1 MNKDSHAGIVG
12 RFIALSCRRAA
23 CLSGTRATQ
32 TILTHPRKAGA
43 TQLSR
48 RGVFVAI
55 GAALLAVAALSVG
68 ATWLAA
74 KQGLLPGAAASEVA
88 GADPRVTRESLSLMA
103 ARIGEMQAQIAP
115 PRVSDFKSQPSR
127 GGPAGAFSRPMSMPE
142 IQSELNR
149 LTRSADQRTD
159 YLSVL
164 ESTLMDRQIHAKM
177 MPTVR
182 PVATGYDSSGFGTRI
197 DPFTGRRTQKDGVDF
212 VGPVGTPIVAAAGG
226 VVVASEFHHEYGNMI
241 DIDHGN
247 GLKTRYAHASK
258 VFVKV
263 GDIVK
268 AGERIALIGRTGRA
282 TGPHLHFE
290 VHVNDVPQNP
300 VAFLENAGQPKMAAN
315 KAPAKVAAADIG
327 KSMTAAGH

>member
-1 MNKDSHAGIVG
+1 
-12 RFIALSCRRAA
+12 
-23 CLSGTRATQ
+23 
-32 TILTHPRKAGA
+32 
-43 TQLSR
+43 
-48 RGVFVAI
+48 
-55 GAALLAVAALSVG
+55 
-68 ATWLAA
+68 
-74 KQGLLPGAAASEVA
+74 
-88 GADPRVTRESLSLMA
+88 
-103 ARIGEMQAQIAP
+103 
-115 PRVSDFKSQPSR
+115 
-127 GGPAGAFSRPMSMPE
+127 
-142 IQSELNR
+142 
-149 LTRSADQRTD
+149 
-159 YLSVL
+159 
-164 ESTLMDRQIHAKM
+164 
-177 MPTVR
+177 
-182 PVATGYDSSGFGTRI
+182 
-197 DPFTGRRTQKDGVDF
+197 VDF

-315 KAPAKVAAADIG
+315 KAPAPSVAAADIG
-327 KSMTAAGH
+327 KSMAAAGH

>member
-1 MNKDSHAGIVG
+1 MQI
-12 RFIALSCRRAA
+12 
-23 CLSGTRATQ
+23 
-32 TILTHPRKAGA
+32 ILIHPRKAGA
-43 TQLSR
+43 VHLSR
-48 RGVFVAI
+48 RHLAAAV
-55 GAALLAVAALSVG
+55 GAALLAVAALSGG
-68 ATWLAA
+68 ATWLAV
-74 KQGLLPGAAASEVA
+74 KRGLVPGATAASPE
-88 GADPRVTRESLSLMA
+88 ADTRVIRENLNLMA
-103 ARIGEMQAQIAP
+103 ARIGEMQAQMVRLDALGARVSGLAGVP
-115 PRVSDFKSQPSR
+115 PREFDFKSVPGR
-127 GGPAGAFSRPMSMPE
+127 GGPEGAVSRPLSLPE
-142 IQSELNR
+142 VRSELDR
-149 LTRSADQRTD
+149 LTRSADQRND

-182 PVATGYDSSGFGTRI
+182 PVATGYDSSGFGVRI
-197 DPFTGRRTQKDGVDF
+197 DPFTGRRTQHDGVDF

-268 AGERIALIGRTGRA
+268 AGQRIALIGRTGRA

-300 VAFLENAGQPKMAAN
+300 VAFLENAGQPKMAEA
-315 KAPAKVAAADIG
+315 KDPAPQVAAADIG
-327 KSMTAAGH
+327 KSMAAAGH

>member
-1 MNKDSHAGIVG
+1 MQI
-12 RFIALSCRRAA
+12 
-23 CLSGTRATQ
+23 
-32 TILTHPRKAGA
+32 ILIHPRKAGA
-43 TQLSR
+43 THLSR

-55 GAALLAVAALSVG
+55 GAALLTVAALSVG
-68 ATWLAA
+68 GTWLAA
-74 KQGLLPGAAASEVA
+74 KQGLLPGATASAVA
-88 GADPRVTRESLSLMA
+88 GADQHVTRENLNLMA
-103 ARIGEMQAQIAP
+103 ARIGEMQAQIARLDALGA
-115 PRVSDFKSQPSR
+115 RVSGLAGVQPREFDFKSQPSR
-127 GGPAGAFSRPMSMPE
+127 GGPEGAFSRPMSMPE

-149 LTRSADQRTD
+149 LTRSADQRND

-197 DPFTGRRTQKDGVDF
+197 DPFTGRRTQHDGVDF

-315 KAPAKVAAADIG
+315 KAPAPKIAAADIG
-327 KSMTAAGH
+327 KSMAAAGH

>member
-1 MNKDSHAGIVG
+1 
-12 RFIALSCRRAA
+12 
-23 CLSGTRATQ
+23 
-32 TILTHPRKAGA
+32 
-43 TQLSR
+43 
-48 RGVFVAI
+48 
-55 GAALLAVAALSVG
+55 
-68 ATWLAA
+68 
-74 KQGLLPGAAASEVA
+74 
-88 GADPRVTRESLSLMA
+88 
-103 ARIGEMQAQIAP
+103 
-115 PRVSDFKSQPSR
+115 
-127 GGPAGAFSRPMSMPE
+127 
-142 IQSELNR
+142 
-149 LTRSADQRTD
+149 
-159 YLSVL
+159 
-164 ESTLMDRQIHAKM
+164 
-177 MPTVR
+177 
-182 PVATGYDSSGFGTRI
+182 
-197 DPFTGRRTQKDGVDF
+197 

>member
-1 MNKDSHAGIVG
+1 
-12 RFIALSCRRAA
+12 
-23 CLSGTRATQ
+23 
-32 TILTHPRKAGA
+32 
-43 TQLSR
+43 
-48 RGVFVAI
+48 
-55 GAALLAVAALSVG
+55 
-68 ATWLAA
+68 
-74 KQGLLPGAAASEVA
+74 
-88 GADPRVTRESLSLMA
+88 MA
-103 ARIGEMQAQIAP
+103 ARIGEMQAQMVRLDALGARVSGLAGVP
-115 PRVSDFKSQPSR
+115 PREFDFKSMPGR
-127 GGPAGAFSRPMSMPE
+127 GGPQGAVSRSLSMPE
-142 IQSELNR
+142 IQSELDR
-149 LTRSADQRTD
+149 LTRSADQRND

-182 PVATGYDSSGFGTRI
+182 PVATGYDSSGFGVRI
-197 DPFTGRRTQKDGVDF
+197 DPFTGRRTQHDGVDF

-226 VVVASEFHHEYGNMI
+226 VVVASEYHHEYGNMI

-268 AGERIALIGRTGRA
+268 AGQRIALIGRTGRA

-300 VAFLENAGQPKMAAN
+300 VAFLENAGQPKMAVDKDAG
-315 KAPAKVAAADIG
+315 AQVAAADIG
-327 KSMTAAGH
+327 KSLAAAGR